1 MTDALPLPNKKP
13 VQDLEPGT
21 PELPTQIEGFAATDE
36 LPDFWERYDAGWRK
50 RTIETD
56 IGNYAAGV
64 AREITDAIYD
74 ELPVEAQE
82 RLDEARNQPGGYLA
96 TNADRSA
103 AWRRKLFS
111 EVRAIKDLGPKGN
124 PALADAPGSD
134 EEFRQMLYERRRA
147 EWEDANRTLNVA
159 GPGVGGFL
167 GEMSRDVVDP
177 INLAFAPIGLQG
189 GLVRFVVSEAILS
202 GAAGAASLPREY
214 EVADELDLPRPNAT
228 TRILTE
234 ALAGGALAAVPSA
247 LVRGAQY
254 VKARRQIRDAN
265 KPEGMPQAVHEKAIA
280 EAEAAIKNEMPSR
293 RPRPRRSQDGT
304 SERAQPPDYDFS
316 LTGNASPR
324 TNRVAYVHGR
334 LLQKGMEPHIAA
346 GFLGNFMVESTT
358 ALNPKIVGDGG
369 NALGIAQ
376 WNDRR
381 PALIRFAQNHPKGPD
396 PTNLDVQI
404 DFIFHE
410 LSTSEASAWARIR
423 SAKTAEE
430 AAQLVSQYYERPG
443 VPHLSRRIGYAR
455 SIIDQYES
463 GAVPRGGSVAPT
475 DYVPVNTTTRA
486 GYTQTG
492 QVRTAAGTR
501 VDVEYEVV
509 DRSTLQRASGDL
521 QPRDRTLGNS
531 DEQVANIAATLDPVL
546 LMPAPTADRG
556 APIVGPDNI
565 VESGNGRFAA
575 IERAYERHP
584 DRADAYRQ
592 QIEAAGFDIPDDVR
606 DPVLVARRTS
616 QMDDDTRRAFVVEA
630 QDSGVARMTAVER
643 ARAEAAMLDAGTL
656 SRLDPSLPLTDPGNG
671 DFIRAALDRLPR
683 TERNAFTTP
692 EGRLNADGRKAL
704 ERALFARA
712 YQDAELLRRFTEQDA
727 AELRSLLD
735 ALFEAAPGWARLTG
749 EVADGQVKPEF
760 DITGH
765 VTEAMRIIATARRMA
780 NADGLKTG
788 HVLAELLDE
797 IDLIEGAVSPLTRAL
812 VGMFWKDGKAAP
824 KGKIAGFLNRYAA
837 EARKVG
843 RTDAGLF
850 DQAPTVPDVLR
861 TLDAEGFAD
870 LGDDLGRPRG
880 QSRQPEPDVRDTV
893 PEGAYADG
901 AMSEDAIE
909 AARTAEDDL
918 REAVAKDRTPPK
930 EDVRQ
935 LLAEARERRAER
947 TATAARLAEDD
958 KPVRMRAANGAAL
971 ISPAADR
978 PGKWRV
984 TTFGEDG
991 KPSGHIDAETKL
1003 SAIERALED
1012 GYAPEAAPTQA
1023 QTARGQLLADGD
1035 FEVPLGNGETVMAS
1049 EMLDDLDADDVLD
1062 TVVSAC
1068 IARGADA

>member
-1 MTDALPLPNKKP
+1 MTDLTLPEADESKKLPDAGPPTEVNGMTATTETPDFGDRFAAAWRQRTLETDAWGYTQKLEAQAQNDIYDALPPEAKARMDEEFNRLH
-13 VQDLEPGT
+13 GT
-21 PELPTQIEGFAATDE
+21 
-36 LPDFWERYDAGWRK
+36 
-50 RTIETD
+50 
-56 IGNYAAGV
+56 AGV
-64 AREITDAIYD
+64 NLDRHALYRE
-74 ELPVEAQE
+74 
-82 RLDEARNQPGGYLA
+82 
-96 TNADRSA
+96 
-103 AWRRKLFS
+103 KLLQ
-111 EVRAIKDLGPKGN
+111 EVRAIKELGPAGD
-124 PALADAPGSD
+124 PALAKMPASEDEFQAQITAERKDQYREASD
-134 EEFRQMLYERRRA
+134 LIA
-147 EWEDANRTLNVA
+147 ID

-167 GEMSRDVVDP
+167 GGLSRDLVDP
-177 INLAFAPIGLQG
+177 INLALAPVGVQG
-189 GLVRFVVSEAILS
+189 GILRTFAAETVL
-202 GAAGAASLPREY
+202 GGVAAGLNLPREY
-214 EVADELDLPRPNAT
+214 AVADELDLPRPDAL
-228 TRILTE
+228 TRIGTE
-234 ALAGGALAAVPSA
+234 ALASGVLGASFVAIL
-247 LVRGAQY
+247 RGAQAY
-254 VKARRQIRDAN
+254 KVRQRVRKAG
-265 KPEGMPQAVHEKAIA
+265 KPEGMPQAMHEDAVA
-280 EAEAAIKNEMPSR
+280 EAETILRDELDSDGARDGQR
-293 RPRPRRSQDGT
+293 RDGEQDAPT
-304 SERAQPPDYDFS
+304 VPDFDFS

-324 TNRVAYVHGR
+324 TNRAGYIFGR
-334 LLQKGMEPHIAA
+334 LLERGLPPHIAA
-346 GFLGNFMVESTT
+346 GWVGNGMVESGA
-358 ALNPKIVGDGG
+358 ALNPRAVGDGG
-369 NALGIAQ
+369 NAFGIWQ
-376 WNDRR
+376 WNGPRR
-381 PALIRFAQNHPKGPD
+381 HALYRFAQSQGKD
-396 PTNLDVQI
+396 PADIDTQI
-404 DFIFHE
+404 DFLFHE
-410 LSTSEASAWARIR
+410 LHTSEASAWARIR
-423 SAKTAEE
+423 QARSAEE
-430 AAQLVSQYYERPG
+430 AAELISTLFERPG
-443 VPHLSRRIGYAR
+443 VPHLNRRIGHAR
-455 SIIDQYES
+455 AVIDQYEG

-616 QMDDDTRRAFVVEA
+616 QMDDDARRAFVVEA

-780 NADGLKTG
+780 NADGIKTG

-824 KGKIAGFLNRYAA
+824 KGKIAGFLDRYAA

-880 QSRQPEPDVRDTV
+880 QSRQPEPDVRETM
-893 PEGAYADG
+893 PEAAYADG

-909 AARTAEDDL
+909 AARTAEDEL
-918 REAVAKDRTPPK
+918 REAIERGAAAR
-930 EDVRQ
+930 
-935 LLAEARERRAER
+935 AAAREAE
-947 TATAARLAEDD
+947 
-958 KPVRMRAANGAAL
+958 
-971 ISPAADR
+971 
-978 PGKWRV
+978 
-984 TTFGEDG
+984 
-991 KPSGHIDAETKL
+991 
-1003 SAIERALED
+1003 
-1012 GYAPEAAPTQA
+1012 
-1023 QTARGQLLADGD
+1023 LADGD